1 MGIFSALIGG
11 AATLGAGLIGS
22 SASKKASKIAER
34 ERKDIW
40 RTTLPYRTAGE
51 NALKTYLE
59 GLEAGPGEFD
69 PEQEP
74 GYQYGYKQFVENPT
88 LRSASVRGRLFDPS
102 TQLALG
108 RRAQDYASTGYDNFL
123 RRYYQKLQPYANLA
137 TQGLQASSRSGQIS
151 SNLLPYQQG
160 AAYNQGNALMAT
172 VGGLSNIFTNAL
184 QSQQTQNILNPGTVA
199 AARQVP
205 NTNFNQLGFGRGG
218 V

>member
-88 LRSASVRGRLFDPS
+88 LRSASVR
-102 TQLALG
+102 
-108 RRAQDYASTGYDNFL
+108 NFL

-184 QSQQTQNILNPGTVA
+184 QGQQTQNILNPGTVA